1 MYFKLLFLAVSI
13 ITGVL
18 GIVKL
23 NNLPSQQY
31 SLKQNYWRIAIFSSL
46 GAILDFAMFWII
58 VGFIPPGDYGTGF
71 ELLAVFIVI
80 ILYSPPCII
89 TSIRLKQRM
98 KDYNK
103 EYDVTKTNAL
113 NCSIVFKVMFILV
126 EVIWI
131 VEVM

>member
-1 MYFKLLFLAVSI
+1 MYLKLLFLAVSI

-23 NNLPSQQY
+23 YNLPSQQY
-31 SLKQNYWRIAIFSSL
+31 SVKQNYWRIAIFSSL
-46 GAILDFAMFWII
+46 GAILDFTMFWII
-58 VGFIPPGDYGTGF
+58 ICFIPPGNYGTGL
-71 ELLAVFIVI
+71 ELLGMFIVI
-80 ILYSPPCII
+80 VLYSPPCIL

-103 EYDVTKTNAL
+103 DYDVTKTNAL